1 MERAV
6 IDRVDEG
13 LAVLLVGDEERQ
25 VVVPLAKLPTG
36 VGPGDWL
43 GVTLERG
50 QLVQAVPDAG
60 ETARRRARIQ
70 AKMDRIFKRPGQP

>member
-43 GVTLERG
+43 RVTLERG

-60 ETARRRARIQ
+60 ETARRGARIQ